1 MDLNNLIPK
10 HKFDIEKVE
19 LLEGLTFDEIEPIIR
34 NLLEWLQDGNWP
46 VSRPLGIFLKTTYRK
61 AWSILDGYIKIK

>member
-10 HKFDIEKVE
+10 HKFNIEKVE

-34 NLLEWLQDGNWP
+34 NLLEWLQDGDWP
-46 VSRPLGIFLKTTYRK
+46 VSRPLGIFLKNYLQKSLVHT
-61 AWSILDGYIKIK
+61 

>member
-1 MDLNNLIPK
+1 MNLVILNNLIPK

-34 NLLEWLQDGNWP
+34 NLLEWLQDGNWS
-46 VSRPLGIFLKTTYRK
+46 VSRPLGIFWDK
-61 AWSILDGYIKIK
+61 YIFMGINKKF